1 MKEYKAI
8 LYKEGIL
15 GSIFLGGSKINP
27 ERMTDF
33 INLHAKE
40 GWEVVTMEK
49 DIRRTLIFFKRE
61 AYVIIMQKAA

>member
-61 AYVIIMQKAA
+61 AYVIIMQRAA

>member
-8 LYKEGIL
+8 LYKEGLL